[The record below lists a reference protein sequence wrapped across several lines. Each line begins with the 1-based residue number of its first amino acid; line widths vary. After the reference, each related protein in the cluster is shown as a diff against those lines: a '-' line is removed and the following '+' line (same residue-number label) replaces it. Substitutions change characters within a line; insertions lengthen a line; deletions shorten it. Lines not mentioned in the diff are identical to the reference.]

1 MSGPFQATADGV
13 RVRLRLTPRA
23 ARNAIEGVDRDAA
36 GRWRLRVRVTAVAEK
51 GRANAA
57 MIKLLAKA
65 WAVPAGS
72 IRITAGATDRNKTVL
87 VAGERGALHRRL
99 ENWLTTHFPARL

>member
-36 GRWRLRVRVTAVAEK
+36 GRHRVRVRVTAVAEK

-65 WAVPAGS
+65 WAVPAGR
-72 IRITAGATDRNKTVL
+72 IRVTAGATDRNKTVL
-87 VAGERGALHRRL
+87 VAGEAAALHRRL
-99 ENWLTTHFPARL
+99 ENWLTAQFPTRQ